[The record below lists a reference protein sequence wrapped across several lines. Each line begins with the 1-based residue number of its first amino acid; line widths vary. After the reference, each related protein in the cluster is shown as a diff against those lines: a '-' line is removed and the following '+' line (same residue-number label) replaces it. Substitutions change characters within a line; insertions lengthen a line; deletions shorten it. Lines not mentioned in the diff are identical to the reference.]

1 MIQCKPFNFVFLLGL
16 LLIFFLSNPSGVL
29 AQENDTQIKGVVKDA
44 STQSAIAGVLVSNQK
59 TKQQTST
66 DASGAFSIKANVG
79 DVLRFSFLGYEH
91 VNVPVTAIK
100 SIEVAMTASNS
111 MIDEVVVTAL
121 GIKREV
127 KSLTYATQQLSGS
140 AVNDVR
146 DNSGNVMSSL
156 TGKVAG
162 AVVTTAATG
171 PGASARV
178 VLRGNKSI
186 SGNNN
191 ALIVIDGVVFD
202 NSSQQQATGT
212 TYNYGTSDGA
222 ANINPDDIESI
233 NILKGPSAA
242 ALYGSRGA
250 NGAIVIT
257 TKRGTAG
264 RYQIDYNGSA
274 SFDQVNMLT
283 KFQNAYGR
291 GNGGVYADNAAE
303 SWGTKAQTYQSNVRD
318 FFENSATFNNTVSTY
333 GGTEKVQGY
342 VSYSN
347 SKIGG
352 IVPGNKLGKNAL
364 NLRVNT
370 ELIPGLKTD
379 VKLNYLNQKIDNR
392 PRLGDAGTPIEAYI
406 MPRDMTSDELGQ
418 YETINPAN
426 GQPIRKYWTNSSIY
440 DNPYWSTN
448 RTSVDEQRDRITA
461 LGSVTY
467 EFTDRIRLMGRASFD
482 KYIDKTYG
490 KFYDGTVSLGD
501 VRKGGKYYETNAR
514 YWERNLDVLLTGDQD
529 LSEQIKLNFTAGAS
543 ALTRKYSI
551 TQDMANGLSIPNHF
565 SLTAATT
572 PEFPIVQDYE
582 RRLNSVYG
590 SLQFGFFDYLFLD
603 MTARNDWSS
612 TLKSPHSY
620 FYPSVGVSAVFHE
633 ALKLPEWV
641 TFGKVR
647 GSYTIVGNDAE
658 PSLLRQLYLFSQ
670 GAGQGFISRSPNK
683 SIEDLKPEKT
693 KSLEVGLDMKFFDN
707 RLGFDFTYYKANTIN
722 QLLFIGMP
730 MASGFSRQYINAG
743 DIRNSGME
751 LQLNAT
757 PVRKENFSWQTG
769 INFSANTNKVI
780 ELSEK
785 TKQVN
790 VTDNTKY
797 ATVVVKEGERYGDL
811 YGHKWKVDAATG
823 KYVVGANG
831 LPIVEANKKLGNFNP
846 DALVGW
852 SNSFSYK
859 NFQLNTLIDAR
870 IGGEIV
876 SGTAAYLAAF
886 GVGDFTETAR
896 EGGLVLDAVT
906 ETGAANTTAIT
917 AQQLWTT
924 VSQNG
929 RDAWGEFFTYDMTNV
944 RLREVALSYKFKLK
958 EQHFIKNA
966 QVSVTGRNLF
976 FFYRGKSTLNIPGIG
991 KRNNPI
997 DPEAALGAGNYQGV
1011 ELGLPPSVRTF
1022 GMNVKLTF

>member
-318 FFENSATFNNTVSTY
+318 FLRIQLPSIIRS
-333 GGTEKVQGY
+333 
-342 VSYSN
+342 
-347 SKIGG
+347 
-352 IVPGNKLGKNAL
+352 VP
-364 NLRVNT
+364 
-370 ELIPGLKTD
+370 
-379 VKLNYLNQKIDNR
+379 
-392 PRLGDAGTPIEAYI
+392 
-406 MPRDMTSDELGQ
+406 M
-418 YETINPAN
+418 
-426 GQPIRKYWTNSSIY
+426 
-440 DNPYWSTN
+440 
-448 RTSVDEQRDRITA
+448 
-461 LGSVTY
+461 
-467 EFTDRIRLMGRASFD
+467 
-482 KYIDKTYG
+482 
-490 KFYDGTVSLGD
+490 
-501 VRKGGKYYETNAR
+501 
-514 YWERNLDVLLTGDQD
+514 
-529 LSEQIKLNFTAGAS
+529 
-543 ALTRKYSI
+543 
-551 TQDMANGLSIPNHF
+551 
-565 SLTAATT
+565 
-572 PEFPIVQDYE
+572 
-582 RRLNSVYG
+582 
-590 SLQFGFFDYLFLD
+590 
-603 MTARNDWSS
+603 
-612 TLKSPHSY
+612 
-620 FYPSVGVSAVFHE
+620 
-633 ALKLPEWV
+633 
-641 TFGKVR
+641 
-647 GSYTIVGNDAE
+647 AE
-658 PSLLRQLYLFSQ
+658 P
-670 GAGQGFISRSPNK
+670 K
-683 SIEDLKPEKT
+683 S
-693 KSLEVGLDMKFFDN
+693 
-707 RLGFDFTYYKANTIN
+707 
-722 QLLFIGMP
+722 
-730 MASGFSRQYINAG
+730 
-743 DIRNSGME
+743 
-751 LQLNAT
+751 
-757 PVRKENFSWQTG
+757 TG
-769 INFSANTNKVI
+769 IC
-780 ELSEK
+780 
-785 TKQVN
+785 
-790 VTDNTKY
+790 
-797 ATVVVKEGERYGDL
+797 
-811 YGHKWKVDAATG
+811 
-823 KYVVGANG
+823 
-831 LPIVEANKKLGNFNP
+831 
-846 DALVGW
+846 
-852 SNSFSYK
+852 
-859 NFQLNTLIDAR
+859 
-870 IGGEIV
+870 
-876 SGTAAYLAAF
+876 
-886 GVGDFTETAR
+886 
-896 EGGLVLDAVT
+896 VL
-906 ETGAANTTAIT
+906 
-917 AQQLWTT
+917 
-924 VSQNG
+924 
-929 RDAWGEFFTYDMTNV
+929 F
-944 RLREVALSYKFKLK
+944 
-958 EQHFIKNA
+958 
-966 QVSVTGRNLF
+966 
-976 FFYRGKSTLNIPGIG
+976 
-991 KRNNPI
+991 
-997 DPEAALGAGNYQGV
+997 
-1011 ELGLPPSVRTF
+1011 
-1022 GMNVKLTF
+1022 